1 MVNIPMEVP
10 LWLREEYPFRPR
22 TFFTP
27 GGARMSYADEG
38 GEATEAV
45 VMLHGNP
52 TWSFFYRGLIKEL
65 SSRIRCIAPDHIGM
79 GLSDKPQDYDYTL
92 ETRIRDVLALIEFLQ
107 LRTVHLVVHDW
118 GGAIGFGVATRRPEL
133 IGKITILNTA
143 AFISDRIPRRIALCR
158 LPFLGSILV
167 RGLNGFARPAVN
179 IAMAHR
185 KLTRVESR
193 GYLLPYGNWNDR
205 VAVDGF
211 IQDIPMEKNHQSR
224 IVLSEIE
231 QRLTGLDRHSILFVW
246 GMADFCFDGAFLN
259 RWLELF
265 PKASVTRL
273 DGVGHYVLDDGGS
286 GAVSPIL
293 RFITGIEI

>member
-1 MVNIPMEVP
+1 MEVP
-10 LWLREEYPFRPR
+10 VWLREEYPFRPR
-22 TFFTP
+22 SFVTP
-27 GGARMSYADEG
+27 GGAQMSYVDEG
-38 GEATEAV
+38 GDADEAV
-45 VMLHGNP
+45 LMLHGNP
-52 TWSFFYRGLIKEL
+52 TWSFFYRRLIKEL
-65 SSRIRCIAPDHIGM
+65 SPRKRCIAPDHIGM

-143 AFISDRIPRRIALCR
+143 AFVSDRIPRRIELCR

-167 RGLNGFARPAVN
+167 RGLNGFARPAVDM
-179 IAMAHR
+179 AMAQR

-205 VAVDGF
+205 VAVDRF
-211 IQDIPMEKNHQSR
+211 IQDIPMEKNHPSR
-224 IVLSEIE
+224 RVLAEIE
-231 QRLTGLDRHSILFVW
+231 RKLPSFGRHPILVVW
-246 GMADFCFDGAFLN
+246 GLTDFCFDGSFLI

-265 PKASVTRL
+265 PDANVTRL
-273 DGVGHYVLDDGGS
+273 EGVGHYVLDDGG
-286 GAVSPIL
+286 ACATTPIL
-293 RFITGIEI
+293 EFIIA